1 MFPLSS
7 YNFPIIEIYLEE
19 EPKITSRKKSKEPK
33 REEGIYPISTVGE
46 AKESFLNYLCSCKGE
61 IGMSILITR
70 LIKKFGVS
78 ASFVKDILDK
88 LVEDGQ
94 IKRDHVNKISYV
106 GSEKV
111 YTGVVQAHKS
121 GFGFLICDE
130 DVPDLFLPEEEM
142 DKLLPDDKV
151 DAVCLGYDM
160 KDKMIASVQRVV
172 SRKLKTIVGIFKLTR
187 GKAFVQP
194 EDPRITK
201 TFTID
206 GDTKGAVPGDVVEIE
221 ISGTDFLPARPHAS
235 LKEVIGKPED
245 KGMEIEIAVRKF
257 GVPHKFSEATLEAV
271 KKFSDHVTKTDL
283 RNRVDLRDVP
293 FVTIDGP
300 DAKDFDDA
308 VYCEPIGKDGS
319 YRLLVAI
326 ADVSHYV
333 KPGSPIDK
341 DAQERTTSV
350 YFPTKVI
357 PMLPEELSN
366 GLCSLNPYVD
376 RCTLVCDAVLSRKGE
391 VIAYQFYPAVICS
404 SARLVY
410 DNVWLA
416 LQDPNGP
423 AALAMKNVFP
433 HIKDLYDLFKILLT
447 SREYRGAMD
456 FETVETYIVADSQGK
471 IEKIL
476 PRERNDAHRLI
487 EEMMLVANTCAADLL
502 KLNKTPCL
510 YRVHE
515 PPSEDRLEKVRASLA
530 PFGLVLEGGDKPTP
544 ADYCKVLD
552 KIKDRPDKV
561 PLQTLLLRSMQQA
574 VYSPHNMGHFGLAYG
589 AYTHF
594 TSPIRRYPDLLV
606 HRAIK
611 GILAGK
617 TYVPKLLV
625 EPDLS
630 EASMDI
636 RKAEEGG
643 EKIPHIETWE
653 KLGLLCSEY
662 ERRADEASYDVMAWL
677 KCYYMRD
684 FIGQTFTGVVTGVA
698 PFAVFVTLNDYYVE
712 GSIHVAELG
721 QDYFVYDEKLNQ
733 LKGSYSGKVYK
744 LGTAVRVKLMRCD
757 LENRR
762 IEFILVE
769 EKPAKKAAKTS
780 QLRSRSK
787 AVKERTSADQ
797 AREEKP
803 AKRSSPRSKRNSFT
817 KTK

>member
-1 MFPLSS
+1 M
-7 YNFPIIEIYLEE
+7 LEE
-19 EPKITSRKKSKEPK
+19 EPKITSRKKSKET
-33 REEGIYPISTVGE
+33 RWEEDFEPISTIGE
-46 AKESFLNYLCSCKGE
+46 AKESFLNYLCSCQGE
-61 IGMSILITR
+61 IGMSILISR

-78 ASFVKDILDK
+78 ASFVKDVLEQ
-88 LVEDGQ
+88 LVKDGQ
-94 IKRDHVNKISYV
+94 IKRDHVNKISYI
-106 GSEKV
+106 GDKKI
-111 YTGVVQAHKS
+111 YTGVVQAHKN

-130 DVPDLFLPEEEM
+130 DVPDLFIPDEEM
-142 DKLLPDDKV
+142 EKLLPDDRV
-151 DAVCLGYDM
+151 EATCIGFDY
-160 KDKMIASVQRVV
+160 KDKMIASVHKVV
-172 SRKLKTIVGIFKLTR
+172 SRKLKTIVGVYETVKGRKIVK
-187 GKAFVQP
+187 P
-194 EDPRITK
+194 EDPRIQQD
-201 TFTID
+201 FIID
-206 GDTKGAVPGDVVEIE
+206 GDTQNASPGDVVEIE
-221 ISGTDFLPARPHAS
+221 LKDAGFLSLRPHATM
-235 LKEVIGKPED
+235 KEVIGKPED

-283 RNRVDLRDVP
+283 RNRVDLRDIP

-333 KPGSPIDK
+333 KPGSAIDK

-366 GLCSLNPYVD
+366 GLCSLNPNVD
-376 RCTLVCDAVLSRKGE
+376 RCTLVCDAVLGRKGE

-404 SARLVY
+404 AARLIY

-423 AALAMKNVFP
+423 AALAMKDVYP
-433 HIKDLYDLFKILLT
+433 HVKDLYDLFKILLT

-456 FETVETYIVADSQGK
+456 FETVETYIVADAQGK

-502 KLNKTPCL
+502 QLNKAPCL

-515 PPSEDRLEKVRASLA
+515 PPSEDRLGKVRASLA

-561 PLQTLLLRSMQQA
+561 PLQMLLLRSMQQA
-574 VYSPHNMGHFGLAYG
+574 VYSPHNLGHFGLAYQ

-606 HRAIK
+606 HRAIR

-617 TYVPKLLV
+617 HYVPKLLV

-630 EASMDI
+630 ETTLQL
-636 RKAEEGG
+636 RKAEAEPEEGAK
-643 EKIPHIETWE
+643 KIPHIETWE

-684 FIGQTFTGVVTGVA
+684 FIGQTFSGVVTGVA
-698 PFAVFVTLNDYYVE
+698 PFAIFVTLNDYYVE

-721 QDYFVYDEKLNQ
+721 ADYFVYDEKLNQ
-733 LKGSYSGKVYK
+733 LKGSYSGKIYK
-744 LGTAVRVKLMRCD
+744 LGTPVRVKLMRCD

-769 EKPAKKAAKTS
+769 DAPAKKVAKASSANSRSRASKEKTKAEPAKEEKAPKRTSARSKRASAAKT
-780 QLRSRSK
+780 K
-787 AVKERTSADQ
+787 
-797 AREEKP
+797 
-803 AKRSSPRSKRNSFT
+803 
-817 KTK
+817 